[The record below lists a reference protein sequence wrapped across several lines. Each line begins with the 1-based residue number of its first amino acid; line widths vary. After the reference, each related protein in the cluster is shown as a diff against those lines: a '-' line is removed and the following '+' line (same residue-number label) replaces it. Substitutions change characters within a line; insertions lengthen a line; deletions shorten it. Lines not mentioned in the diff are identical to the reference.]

1 MPEVSAARFATG
13 RGVHVELPPFG
24 TCKITD
30 IALDANYRAE
40 LQRGGAMLGFP
51 DAASE
56 TLEQFD
62 EQIVK
67 SAENV
72 EGVPDS

>member
-1 MPEVSAARFATG
+1 
-13 RGVHVELPPFG
+13 
-24 TCKITD
+24 
-30 IALDANYRAE
+30 
-40 LQRGGAMLGFP
+40 MLGFP